1 MKGCTPGQVAIV
13 LAGRFKGKRVVCLK
27 NLPSGLILVTGPF
40 KLNGVPLRRLNRA
53 YLILTKT
60 IVDVSKV
67 DVSKVEDSMFRNKK
81 LSVKKRK
88 EFAAKEEPK
97 RRVTRSEDLLKLQKS
112 VDTAVLASVK
122 SVKRM
127 GSYLSSNFTLS
138 KNQRPHLMKF

>member
-67 DVSKVEDSMFRNKK
+67 DVTKVEDSMFRGKK
-81 LSVKKRK
+81 LSIKKRK

-97 RRVTRSEDLLKLQKS
+97 RRATRSDDLLKLQKS
-112 VDTAVLASVK
+112 VDTGVLASVK